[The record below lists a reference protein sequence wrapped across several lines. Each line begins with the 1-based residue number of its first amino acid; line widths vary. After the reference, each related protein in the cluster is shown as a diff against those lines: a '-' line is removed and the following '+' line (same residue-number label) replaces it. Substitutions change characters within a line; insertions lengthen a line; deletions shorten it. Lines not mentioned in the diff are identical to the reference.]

1 MMAASLI
8 PSWFD
13 REQEGTTP
21 IANANELKSSL
32 RSPADEA
39 SQRLSYWVLGGATCR
54 SLID

>member
-8 PSWFD
+8 LSWFD

-32 RSPADEA
+32 RYPADEA
-39 SQRLSYWVLGGATCR
+39 SQRLSYWVLGGLPLAYY
-54 SLID
+54 